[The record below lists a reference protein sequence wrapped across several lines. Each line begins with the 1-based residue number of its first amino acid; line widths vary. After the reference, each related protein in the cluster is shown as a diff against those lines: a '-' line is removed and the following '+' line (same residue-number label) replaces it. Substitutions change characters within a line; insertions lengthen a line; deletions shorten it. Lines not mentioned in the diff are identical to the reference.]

1 MNAQETT
8 SIRWLLKELHDPF
21 VIFPLQSVARLLSEL
36 AANSQES
43 FCGRERP
50 YGVARKYWDVPM
62 EMLHEEIGLLIG
74 SAFVLGQAA
83 LTQSIAIIT
92 RLHNL
97 SGLKVSIPRRKRD
110 LLEMEAVRDPKTHV
124 SHLVIIDTAANFF
137 KHHHE
142 WPTDWH
148 LPSRAIAL
156 TCHPNSRI
164 LKQHRLTPKPVH
176 TQQLAQAPCEPH
188 PKGVYSRL
196 LDDEHGNAHSDAV
209 DELPL
214 PGRRPSPCRLCA
226 PA

>member
-1 MNAQETT
+1 
-8 SIRWLLKELHDPF
+8 
-21 VIFPLQSVARLLSEL
+21 
-36 AANSQES
+36 
-43 FCGRERP
+43 
-50 YGVARKYWDVPM
+50 M

-148 LPSRAIAL
+148 LPSEKKVQAKTAADAHTLGFYGHEISDNMHVALQRMGIDQSEMADIAS
-156 TCHPNSRI
+156 TIQDWRE
-164 LKQHRLTPKPVH
+164 R
-176 TQQLAQAPCEPH
+176 LAQRFSQELGEPI
-188 PKGVYSRL
+188 
-196 LDDEHGNAHSDAV
+196 DW
-209 DELPL
+209 
-214 PGRRPSPCRLCA
+214 
-226 PA
+226 